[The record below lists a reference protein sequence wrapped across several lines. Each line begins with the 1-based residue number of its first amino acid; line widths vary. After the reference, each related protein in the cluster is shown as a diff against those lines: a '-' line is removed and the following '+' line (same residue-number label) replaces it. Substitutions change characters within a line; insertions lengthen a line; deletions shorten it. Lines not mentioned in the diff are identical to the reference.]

1 MGSDSGRGTTNVF
14 GGMFGLQPKTQ
25 CAIFAVFE
33 EDKPAIKKATAFAL
47 SLPDPSNKTAAT
59 ATVILSSKP
68 FDQVD
73 KNNKYCTNV
82 SNTTINFKELSGSLV
97 AKLSQQHSKHVTKR
111 LTLGEGDLKKINM
124 YVVQASKDEPKKY
137 EVKRDA
143 AELAGGGNLYSLV
156 LNDSERSLAQ
166 NQQLFIGAPV
176 VARNKNLIGMVKS
189 STSTENG
196 TVHLSVVEF
205 TSEIINGKQLIL
217 MIRGN
222 FCVLK

>member
-1 MGSDSGRGTTNVF
+1 MGSDSERGKGSCIVK
-14 GGMFGLQPKTQ
+14 MFEISLRTRS
-25 CAIFAVFE
+25 AIFAVFE
-33 EDKPAIKKATAFAL
+33 EDKPAVKKATAFAL

-68 FDQVD
+68 SDQVD
-73 KNNKYCTNV
+73 ENNKYCTKL
-82 SNTTINFKELSGSLV
+82 SKTTINFKEFSGSLV
-97 AKLSQQHSKHVTKR
+97 AKLSQQHSKHVTKCLTNC
-111 LTLGEGDLKKINM
+111 LTLGERDLKKIYM

-143 AELAGGGNLYSLV
+143 TEGGNLYSLV
-156 LNDSERSLAQ
+156 LNDSERSLAR

-189 STSTENG
+189 ITSTENG

-205 TSEIINGKQLIL
+205 TSEIINGKRSL
-217 MIRGN
+217 
-222 FCVLK
+222 